1 MIRISKLLLLAA
13 IISLSAAYAS
23 PQSLL
28 AIAGLQ
34 PEASS
39 FQSYGQ
45 SGYGQ
50 GQVITCSSDDGRRHY
65 CDADTRRGVRL
76 SRQISGSACVETKTW
91 GYDNRGVWVD
101 RGCRAEFSIGG
112 GGNWGP
118 GQGNR
123 PGQGQT
129 ITCSSDDGRRN
140 YCQTNGDPRRIVLT
154 RQISGSP
161 CVQDQTWG
169 VDNRGLWVDR
179 GCRAEFS
186 FGGGGGW
193 RPGQGQGPGQ
203 AQIIT
208 CSSDDG
214 RRNFCSING
223 YNSNSVV
230 ITRQISG
237 SPCVQ
242 NQTWGI
248 DRRRGL
254 WVDRGCRAEF
264 QVSR

>member
-1 MIRISKLLLLAA
+1 MIRISKLLLLTA

-23 PQSLL
+23 SQPILT
-28 AIAGLQ
+28 IAGLQ
-34 PEASS
+34 PEAAG
-39 FQSYGQ
+39 FQGQ
-45 SGYGQ
+45 GQ
-50 GQVITCSSDDGRRHY
+50 GQVITCSSDDGRRNY
-65 CDADTRRGVRL
+65 CNVDTRRGVRL
-76 SRQISGSACVETKTW
+76 
-91 GYDNRGVWVD
+91 N
-101 RGCRAEFSIGG
+101 
-112 GGNWGP
+112 
-118 GQGNR
+118 
-123 PGQGQT
+123 
-129 ITCSSDDGRRN
+129 
-140 YCQTNGDPRRIVLT
+140 

-186 FGGGGGW
+186 FGGGGW
-193 RPGQGQGPGQ
+193 RPGQGQGPDQ
-203 AQIIT
+203 SQIIT

-230 ITRQISG
+230 LTRQISG

-264 QVSR
+264 QVNR

>member
-1 MIRISKLLLLAA
+1 MIRISKLLLLATF
-13 IISLSAAYAS
+13 ISLSAAYAS
-23 PQSLL
+23 PQPVL

-34 PEASS
+34 PEPFALQAGYG
-39 FQSYGQ
+39 FGQGYGQ
-45 SGYGQ
+45 GQ
-50 GQVITCSSDDGRRHY
+50 GQVITCSSDDGRRNY
-65 CDADTRRGVRL
+65 CNVDTRRGVRL
-76 SRQISGSACVETKTW
+76 
-91 GYDNRGVWVD
+91 N
-101 RGCRAEFSIGG
+101 
-112 GGNWGP
+112 
-118 GQGNR
+118 
-123 PGQGQT
+123 
-129 ITCSSDDGRRN
+129 
-140 YCQTNGDPRRIVLT
+140 

-161 CVQDQTWG
+161 CVENQTWG

-186 FGGGGGW
+186 FGGGGW
-193 RPGQGQGPGQ
+193 RPGQGQGPDQ
-203 AQIIT
+203 SQIIT

-230 ITRQISG
+230 LTRQISG

-264 QVSR
+264 QVNR